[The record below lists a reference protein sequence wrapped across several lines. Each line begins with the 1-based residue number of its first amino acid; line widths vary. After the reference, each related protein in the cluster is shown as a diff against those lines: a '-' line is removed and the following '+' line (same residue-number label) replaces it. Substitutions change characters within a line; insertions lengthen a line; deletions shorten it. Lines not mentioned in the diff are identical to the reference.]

1 MRAAPVLA
9 RIHYRCR
16 RRPHGAARLPLPLRR
31 VACRLLRPE
40 PSWAPAP
47 LAWRRSRGVC
57 GEAVSRAGGDPRR
70 CGGGGVAM
78 LTARLD
84 LCRAGP
90 RAASDARR
98 RRGAM
103 SAAVVDATVNV
114 RLKTFKPPCPAGA
127 PCRRP
132 WSTRA
137 STPSAATT
145 AGPPP
150 IHPHPPPR
158 PARRC
163 APLGARGPAVGAGGG
178 WSRRGAQGAVGVDW
192 GRERRGGGEAADL
205 EACPTRAVVPS
216 LRQPLPQR
224 SALVTCRVPA

>member
-1 MRAAPVLA
+1 MLSK
-9 RIHYRCR
+9 R
-16 RRPHGAARLPLPLRR
+16 RRPSLARRACPRSHPLPLPAPSTRRRPRPAPSPPRRLPPAPARALVGAGAAR
-31 VACRLLRPE
+31 V
-40 PSWAPAP
+40 AP
-47 LAWRRSRGVC
+47 LAWRVRRGGVESGRRSAAVRRG
-57 GEAVSRAGGDPRR
+57 R
-70 CGGGGVAM
+70 VAM
-78 LTARLD
+78 LTAGST
-84 LCRAGP
+84 CVAPGHGP
-90 RAASDARR
+90 PLM
-98 RRGAM
+98 RGG
-103 SAAVVDATVNV
+103 
-114 RLKTFKPPCPAGA
+114 AGA

-132 WSTRA
+132 SSTRA

-163 APLGARGPAVGAGGG
+163 APLGARGPAVGAGGV